1 LSLELIEKSL
11 ETETESVAVVEEK
24 TVTSS
29 GENSLE
35 ASVAQMAL
43 VPQPVTVSPSSP
55 TLPTLIAPRVEPT
68 TNRPLIEVVSSVQFS
83 ADLDPQEG

>member
-1 LSLELIEKSL
+1 
-11 ETETESVAVVEEK
+11 VAVVEKK

-43 VPQPVTVSPSSP
+43 VPPPVSVSPSSP
-55 TLPTLIAPRVEPT
+55 TLPTLIAPRGKELEST
-68 TNRPLIEVVSSVQFS
+68 ANRPLIEVVSSVQFS